1 MAKLTMAFATWTTY
15 SAKKAKLQHKE
26 FSKWLFDVAGS
37 RKLKVE
43 VEMKMEM
50 IYLTTSHL
58 SCASR
63 MPLFKRG
70 IKQYTSLQRQTH
82 PLQRQTL
89 DIKCYCKTNWMSG
102 MQINLKAS

>member
-43 VEMKMEM
+43 VEMEM
-50 IYLTTSHL
+50 IYLYNLPSKL
-58 SCASR
+58 
-63 MPLFKRG
+63 
-70 IKQYTSLQRQTH
+70 
-82 PLQRQTL
+82 
-89 DIKCYCKTNWMSG
+89 CK
-102 MQINLKAS
+102 